1 MMEETS
7 FAGIVHFHDSQEP
20 STSAPPARVPQN
32 MACAHIGIRTTFHG
46 REAWLK
52 NRQCRALS
60 RPAPPAFLQTPAAIK
75 ASGAVR
81 TEK

>member
-1 MMEETS
+1 MEETS

-32 MACAHIGIRTTFHG
+32 MACAHIGIRTTFRG

-52 NRQCRALS
+52 TDSAER
-60 RPAPPAFLQTPAAIK
+60 
-75 ASGAVR
+75 
-81 TEK
+81 